1 MTTTGSLPHNLTPY
15 DDDALYSPWWIR
27 IPILLVLGLF
37 LALVLLMG
45 LLMGFQMAY
54 RDLIVPNVWVQNVPL
69 GGLTLAE
76 AQQQLEREFRMADQ
90 AIFTFRDG
98 DAFWQVSA
106 SELGVQFDAE
116 ATALQA
122 YRIAHTGAVFDDLLT
137 QLRTLL
143 TGTTLSPMVV
153 YDQQQALE
161 RLLAI
166 RAEIDQASLSASLTM
181 NGAELVAVE
190 GQSGRQLD
198 VTRTLQRLEE
208 RLLTLSGGEIPLV
221 ILETPPLVVSVADVR
236 QQIETALSAPVQ
248 LVANDAAGAPLGPWT
263 ASTEQIAQLLR
274 VETITNSDGTQSFAA
289 RIDAS
294 AFADYLQTLAP
305 GLIAPA
311 QNARYRFN
319 AQTGQLEV
327 TQPAISGRT
336 LNVQETIRRLEDAVF
351 NPDNR
356 VVPMVFDFT
365 LPRYHNQISA
375 AELGIREMVA
385 ESTTYFV
392 GSPQSRRTNIALAAS
407 KFDGIIIGPGEEFSF
422 NYFLGEINEEGGFL
436 EGNVIVGDRT
446 VIGIGGGTCQV
457 STTVFRAAFYGGY
470 AITERNSHGYRVGY
484 YEQGGMP
491 PGLDAAIWQPER
503 DFRFQNNTPYHIL
516 IETSIYPANSALQFR
531 FYSTRFFNTEVDPA
545 IVKNITP
552 ARPVRYEA
560 NPQVPP
566 GQSIQ
571 VDYSAEGAD
580 VTVYRRVYDLNGNL
594 LVEDF
599 VFTHYLPWGAIF
611 QVAPGDSRLGSS

>member
-1 MTTTGSLPHNLTPY
+1 MTTGAFPHSLTPHE
-15 DDDALYSPWWIR
+15 DDIPASPWWIR
-27 IPILLVLGLF
+27 IPILFALGVF
-37 LALVLLMG
+37 LTVVLLLS
-45 LLMGFQMAY
+45 LLLGFQMAY
-54 RDLIVPNVWVQNVPL
+54 RDRVVPNVWVQGIAV
-69 GGLTLAE
+69 GGLTVAE
-76 AQQQLEREFRMADQ
+76 AQQRLEQEFRLPQQ
-90 AIFTFRDG
+90 AVFTFRDG
-98 DAFWQVSA
+98 EAFWQMNA
-106 SELGVQFDAE
+106 SELGLQFDAQ
-116 ATALQA
+116 ATAQRA
-122 YRIAHTGAVFDDLLT
+122 YSVAHTGAVLDDVLA
-137 QLRTLL
+137 QLRALL
-143 TGTTLSPMVV
+143 MGVTLSPILR

-161 RLLAI
+161 RLSAL
-166 RAEIDQASLSASLTM
+166 RAEIDRPPVSASLIM
-181 NGAELVAVE
+181 NGTDLVAIE

-208 RLLTLSGGEIPLV
+208 RLLSLNGGEIPLV
-221 ILETPPLVVSVADVR
+221 ILETPPVLVSVADVR
-236 QQIETALSAPVQ
+236 QQIETALSGPVQ
-248 LVANDAAGAPLGPWT
+248 LVASDPNGAPLGPWT
-263 ASTEQIAQLLR
+263 ASTDQIAQLLR
-274 VETITNSDGTQSFAA
+274 VETITNSDGTQSLSA
-289 RIDAS
+289 RVDAS
-294 AFADYLQTLAP
+294 AFEDYLQTLAP
-305 GLIAPA
+305 GLIVPA

-319 AQTGQLEV
+319 PHSGQLEV
-327 TQPAISGRT
+327 TQPAVSGRT
-336 LNVQETIRRLEDAVF
+336 LNIPETLRRLEEAIF
-351 NPDNR
+351 NPHNR
-356 VVPMVFDFT
+356 VVPVAFDFT

-385 ESTTYFV
+385 EATTYFV

-457 STTVFRAAFYGGY
+457 STTIFRAAFYGGY
-470 AITERNSHGYRVGY
+470 AITERNSHGYRVAY

-531 FYSTRFFNTEVDPA
+531 FYSTRFFRTEVDPA
-545 IVKNITP
+545 IIKNVTP

-580 VTVYRRVYDLNGNL
+580 VTIYRRVYDLSGNL

-599 VFTHYLPWGAIF
+599 VYTHYLPWGAIF
-611 QVAPGDSRLGSS
+611 QVAPGDSRLSGG